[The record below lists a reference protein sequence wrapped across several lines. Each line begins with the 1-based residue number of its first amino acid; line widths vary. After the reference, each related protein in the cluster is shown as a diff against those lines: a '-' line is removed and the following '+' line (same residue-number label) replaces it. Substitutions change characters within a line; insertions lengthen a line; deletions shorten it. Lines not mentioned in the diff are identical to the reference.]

1 MFLVLANSM
10 EELHSEVEK
19 IEQAVAMG
27 YTCGAGG
34 SSIEE
39 LEMVKEM
46 IEEEEIDIEDVIE
59 EPENIFKLVS
69 EYFG

>member
-1 MFLVLANSM
+1 MFLILANSL
-10 EELHSEVEK
+10 EELHAEVEK
-19 IEQAVAMG
+19 IEMAVDMG

-46 IEEEEIDIEDVIE
+46 IEKEEIDIEDVIE
-59 EPENIFKLVS
+59 EPMDIFKLVTQ
-69 EYFG
+69 YLK